1 MMKHGKRIVTALA
14 AVTVAALALSG
25 CSAPGE
31 PAAETSKTLTL
42 GVSSTDQWGFV
53 RSDISTQV
61 HLSAAYWMPLYDTIV
76 KITPDLEILPNLATK
91 WEFNA
96 DRTEIT
102 FTIRDDVKFTDGTP
116 LDAQAIATNILS
128 FRDGGGG
135 EVSQAAASVADAV
148 APDATTLV
156 VTLKQPDPSVLP
168 AMAATL
174 GAVFL
179 PADIDN
185 PDKDKSAVPI
195 GSGPYILD
203 EANTTPDSIY
213 TYVRNKDYWDPKSYP
228 FDTIVL
234 KPLVDNAA
242 RMNALKAG
250 EIDGARVQASD
261 AADIEGSGFTLN
273 TGIANWAGLHLLDR
287 DGTIVPALGN
297 LKVRQ
302 AINMVFDRDA
312 IVKNIFQGYGVANN
326 QVFREAS
333 EAYVASEKDK
343 YPFDVAAA
351 KKLMADA
358 GYADG
363 FDMVFPAITGSQD
376 TVMPIIKQQLGEIGI
391 RITVESM
398 QIGDYFNAVFA
409 KKYAALYVTLPSFD
423 DWRDVKGMVTPT
435 ALWNALKTESPELD
449 GYIKTAQT
457 TGGDEQKAAFQD
469 IGKFLLDNAWY
480 AAWATPHV
488 LYGTDSAITAKLSP
502 GQVEPLIWDIKPAK

>member
-1 MMKHGKRIVTALA
+1 MMRHSKRIVTAIA
-14 AVTVAALALSG
+14 AVAVATLALSG
-25 CSAPGE
+25 CSTTDAPVT
-31 PAAETSKTLTL
+31 ETKKTLTL

-102 FTIRDDVKFTDGTP
+102 FTIRDDVKFTDGTK
-116 LDAQAIATNILS
+116 LDAAAIAANIIA

-135 EVSQAAASVADAV
+135 EVTQAAASIADAV
-148 APDATTLV
+148 AKDATTLV
-156 VTLKQPDPSVLP
+156 VTLKQADPSVLP

-179 PADIDN
+179 PADIAN
-185 PDKDKSAVPI
+185 PNKDKAAVPI
-195 GSGPYILD
+195 GSGPYTLD

-213 TYVRNKDYWDPKSYP
+213 TYVRNKDYWDPESYP

-250 EIDGARVQASD
+250 EIDGARVQAAD

-273 TGIANWAGLHLLDR
+273 TGVANWAGLHLLDR
-287 DGTIVPALGN
+287 DGTIVPALAN

-302 AINMVFDRDA
+302 AINMVFDRA
-312 IVKNIFQGYGVANN
+312 SIVKNVYQGYGVPNN
-326 QVFREAS
+326 QAFRDGSA
-333 EAYVASEKDK
+333 AFVADETDK
-343 YPFDVAAA
+343 YPFDIEAA
-351 KKLMADA
+351 KKLMAEA

-363 FDMVFPAITGSQD
+363 FDITIPAIIGNHD
-376 TVMPIIKQQLGEIGI
+376 AIMPIITQQLGEIGI
-391 RITVESM
+391 RVTVE
-398 QIGDYFNAVFA
+398 QFQLGDYFNEVFA
-409 KKYAALYVTLPSFD
+409 KKYGIVFVSLPSFD
-423 DWRDVKGMVTPT
+423 DWRDVTGMVSPE
-435 ALWNALKTESPELD
+435 ALWNVFGTEDPALDKLIDEART
-449 GYIKTAQT
+449 T
-457 TGGDEQKAAFQD
+457 TGDQQDAAFQG
-469 IGKFLLDNAWY
+469 IGKYLLDNAWY
-480 AAWATPHV
+480 APWATPNV
-488 LYGTDSAITAKLSP
+488 IYATNDTVSVQLSP
-502 GQVEPLIWDIKPAK
+502 GQIEPLIWDIKPID